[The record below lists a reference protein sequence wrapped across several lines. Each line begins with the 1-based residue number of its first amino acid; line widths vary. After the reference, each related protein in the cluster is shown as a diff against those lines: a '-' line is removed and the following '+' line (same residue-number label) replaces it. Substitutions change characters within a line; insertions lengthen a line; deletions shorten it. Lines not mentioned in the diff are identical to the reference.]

1 MVYWKQMFVNSVKF
15 EAILLDKQKSD
26 YTGTKLT
33 VSSEEIQVLSSL
45 DVLSV
50 PIYDELNF
58 NLHINR
64 ICKSSLC
71 IQKAKKFFWDPKK
84 KML

>member
-1 MVYWKQMFVNSVKF
+1 MFVNSVKV

-33 VSSEEIQVLSSL
+33 VGSEEIQVLSSL
-45 DVLSV
+45 DVLNV

-64 ICKSSLC
+64 IYKSSLC
-71 IQKAKKFFWDPKK
+71 TQKTKKFF
-84 KML
+84 